1 VKKRVAALV
10 TAVLA
15 IAVAVIAYVMLSEPG
30 EAPQSAEPKAFK
42 CVRTVS
48 VYAALIENPTAA
60 RALLVGGFKDFYR
73 EILEHAGLVCETS
86 PEGEFDVVFVAGAAS
101 RRELSA
107 ARKALAPDGVWA
119 ECIDAREMKASSF
132 KKRLEALPD
141 ECVHVWMPGEKDW
154 VLVGRRSSARP
165 RLEDMM
171 DLFAREGGVCRP
183 RRGAVQHSAGR
194 VRQLRGDARRH
205 GRGVCGGGR
214 PGRAGEFRDA

>member
-1 VKKRVAALV
+1 MKKRVAALV

-119 ECIDAREMKASSF
+119 ECIDAREMKASAF

-171 DLFAREGGVCRP
+171 DLFAREG
-183 RRGAVQHSAGR
+183 AFAD
-194 VRQLRGDARRH
+194 LAAAR
-205 GRGVCGGGR
+205 
-214 PGRAGEFRDA
+214 